1 MVPMRTLTPLATESA
16 NGGRGSISSAS
27 RQRHVSE
34 FRRSAQPNK
43 ADATASPRPSET
55 ALDFPDF
62 GGDCLGCIAP
72 NPASP
77 IFLLQIGSAQPGK
90 RCPAGIVPVGDER
103 NGNGDYREEAS
114 NAHRY
119 SPLFITFWN
128 H

>member
-1 MVPMRTLTPLATESA
+1 MVPMRTLTPMATASA
-16 NGGRGSISSAS
+16 NGGRGSILSAS

-34 FRRSAQPNK
+34 LRRIPADCGRLIAHRVRALAK
-43 ADATASPRPSET
+43 AIGPAEHR
-55 ALDFPDF
+55 
-62 GGDCLGCIAP
+62 LGCVAP

-90 RCPAGIVPVGDER
+90 RCPAGIVPVGEER
-103 NGNGDYREEAS
+103 NGYGDYREEAR